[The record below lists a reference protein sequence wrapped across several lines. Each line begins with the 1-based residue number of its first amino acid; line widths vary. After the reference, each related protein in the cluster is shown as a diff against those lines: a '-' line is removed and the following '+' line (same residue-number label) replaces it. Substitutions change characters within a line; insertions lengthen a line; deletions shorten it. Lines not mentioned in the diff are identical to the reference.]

1 MYIAPNSTIA
11 LLRGVPLD
19 KRYSD
24 TLYFASDSAQ
34 HDYFY
39 SKRKMVFTK
48 EMYNRVGK
56 GRCRVHTVADNLYDC
71 NYMMFQNTAYG
82 AKWFYAFI
90 DRVEYVNDSVT
101 EVIFTIDPLQTWLG
115 EIRGNLGQCYVVRCH
130 SSSDNI
136 GENTVPEGV
145 ETGEL
150 VLNDYGTMPVE
161 DDGQSISQDVFR
173 VFISVMETGSG
184 TTPAPDPTDP
194 DAPAVS
200 TTTGGKLYDGV
211 FGGTTLKVYASTN
224 ITDICTELD
233 KHLAAPGNVVSMYMA
248 PSAVYPTLPDDNIV
262 PSNADGPKYHFSLPA
277 ITANDTLNG
286 YTPKNKKLYTYPYN
300 YAHVDNGNGQTM
312 ALPYEFF
319 DNLTPDLV
327 YYGTITAPVQ
337 ICVKPE
343 NFKGTTGPNHN
354 QCLMLSNFPM
364 CSWATDSFSA
374 WLAQNTIDL
383 PERGTTGGTF
393 ARMAR
398 SVLTGPAGP
407 SISALPASAEGK
419 TLAPTA
425 LMSILS
431 NPAGAIQSLLGQA
444 YQASIA
450 QDISSGSF
458 SSGGANT
465 AARYQRFYSGRVSV
479 KAEYARL
486 IDDFFTAYGYAQNKL
501 MVPPIANR
509 PGWCYVQTRG
519 AVLLGNMPAD
529 DKSDIAA
536 IFDNGIRFWKNPAA
550 VGDYS
555 GNNSPS

>member
-11 LLRGVPLD
+11 MLRGVPLD

-34 HDYFY
+34 YDYFY
-39 SKRKMVFTK
+39 SKRKMVFTA
-48 EMYNRVGK
+48 EMYQRYDR
-56 GRCRVHTVADNLYDC
+56 GRCRIKTGADNLFDC
-71 NYMMFQNTAYG
+71 NYMMFQNTSYG
-82 AKWFYAFI
+82 SKWFYAFVDKI
-90 DRVEYVNDSVT
+90 TYINNSVA
-101 EVIFTIDPLQTWLG
+101 EVVYTLDPLQTWLG
-115 EIRGNLGQCYVVRCH
+115 EIRGKLGQCYVVRCH
-130 SSSDNI
+130 SSSDAI

-145 ETGEL
+145 DTGEL
-150 VLNDYGTMPVE
+150 VLNEYGTLPVSDE
-161 DDGQSISQDVFR
+161 GQSISQDVFR
-173 VFISVMETGSG
+173 VFISVMET
-184 TTPAPDPTDP
+184 
-194 DAPAVS
+194 
-200 TTTGGKLYDGV
+200 TGGADGKVYDGV
-211 FGGTTLKVYASTN
+211 FGGTTLKVFASTN
-224 ITDICTELD
+224 TADIIAELSN
-233 KHLAAPGNVVSMYMA
+233 HLAAPGNVVAMYMA
-248 PSAVYPTLPDDNIV
+248 PASVMPTLPSDNIV
-262 PSNADGPKYHFSLPA
+262 PQNTDGPKYHFSLQA
-277 ITANDTLNG
+277 VNASMTLNG
-286 YTPKNKKLYTYPYN
+286 YQPKNKKLYTYPYN
-300 YAHVDNGNGQTM
+300 YCHVDNGNGQTM

-343 NFKGTTGPNHN
+343 NFKGTNGPNHN
-354 QCLMLSNFPM
+354 QCLMLSNYPM

-398 SVLTGPAGP
+398 SVLAGPAGP
-407 SISALPASAEGK
+407 GIAARPEDIEGK

-431 NPAGAIQSLLGQA
+431 NPAGAVQSLLGQA

-509 PGWCYVQTRG
+509 PGWTYVQTRG

-529 DKSDIAA
+529 DKADIAA
-536 IFDNGIRFWKNPAA
+536 IFDNGIRFWMNPAN

-555 GNNSPS
+555 GNNAPV

>member
-19 KRYSD
+19 KRYAD

-34 HDYFY
+34 YAYFY

-48 EMYNRVGK
+48 EMYTRYDR
-56 GRCRVHTVADNLYDC
+56 GRCRVHTAADNLFDC
-71 NYMMFQNTAYG
+71 NYLMFQNTSYG
-82 AKWFYAFI
+82 NKWFYAFVDKLI
-90 DRVEYVNDSVT
+90 YINDSVT
-101 EVIFTIDPLQTWLG
+101 EVVFTIDPVQTWLG
-115 EIRGNLGQCYVVRCH
+115 EIRGKLGQCYVVRCH

-145 ETGEL
+145 DTGEL
-150 VLNDYGTMPVE
+150 VLNEYGAMPVSDE
-161 DDGQSISQDVFR
+161 GQSISQDVFR
-173 VFISVMETGSG
+173 VFISVMETSGGSNG
-184 TTPAPDPTDP
+184 N
-194 DAPAVS
+194 V
-200 TTTGGKLYDGV
+200 YDGV

-224 ITDICTELD
+224 TADIITELD
-233 KHLAAPGNVVSMYMA
+233 RHLAAPGNVVAMYMA
-248 PSAVYPTLPDDNIV
+248 PASVMPTLPNDNIV
-262 PSNADGPKYHFSLPA
+262 PPNADGPKYHFSLPA
-277 ITANDTLNG
+277 ITSNDTLNG
-286 YTPKNKKLYTYPYN
+286 YQPKNKKLYTYPYN
-300 YAHVDNGNGQTM
+300 YCHIDNGNGQTM

-319 DNLTPDLV
+319 DDLTPDLV
-327 YYGTITAPVQ
+327 YYGTITAPIQ

-343 NFKGTTGPNHN
+343 NFKGTSGPNHN

-374 WLAQNTIDL
+374 WLAQNTIEL
-383 PERGTTGGTF
+383 PDRSTTLGKAVQIGRNILTGG
-393 ARMAR
+393 A
-398 SVLTGPAGP
+398 
-407 SISALPASAEGK
+407 ASHPILGTEERAI
-419 TLAPTA
+419 APTA
-425 LMSILS
+425 LMSILTD
-431 NPAGAIQSLLGQA
+431 PVGGIKALLGQA
-444 YQASIA
+444 YSSSIA

-529 DKSDIAA
+529 DKADIAA
-536 IFDNGIRFWKNPAA
+536 IFDNGIRFWKNPEN

>member
-19 KRYSD
+19 KRYAD

-34 HDYFY
+34 YAYFY

-48 EMYNRVGK
+48 EMYTRYDR
-56 GRCRVHTVADNLYDC
+56 GRCRVHTAADNLFDC
-71 NYMMFQNTAYG
+71 NYLMFQNTAYG
-82 AKWFYAFI
+82 NKWFYAFVDKLI
-90 DRVEYVNDSVT
+90 YINDSVT
-101 EVIFTIDPLQTWLG
+101 EVVFTIDPVQTWLG
-115 EIRGNLGQCYVVRCH
+115 EIRGKLGQCYVVRCH

-145 ETGEL
+145 DTGEL
-150 VLNDYGTMPVE
+150 VLNDYGAMPLS
-161 DDGQSISQDVFR
+161 DNGQSISQDVFR
-173 VFISVMETGSG
+173 VFIAVMETSGGSNG
-184 TTPAPDPTDP
+184 N
-194 DAPAVS
+194 V
-200 TTTGGKLYDGV
+200 YDGV

-224 ITDICTELD
+224 TADIIAELD
-233 KHLAAPGNVVSMYMA
+233 QHLAAPGNVVAMYMA
-248 PSAVYPTLPDDNIV
+248 PASVMPTLPNDNIV
-262 PSNADGPKYHFSLPA
+262 PPNSDGPKYHFSLSP
-277 ITANDTLNG
+277 ITSNDTLNG
-286 YTPKNKKLYTYPYN
+286 YLPKNKKLYTYPYN
-300 YAHVDNGNGQTM
+300 YCHIDNGNGQTM

-319 DNLTPDLV
+319 DALTPDLV
-327 YYGTITAPVQ
+327 YYGTLTAPIQ

-374 WLAQNTIDL
+374 WLAQNTIEL
-383 PERGTTGGTF
+383 PDRSTTLGKAVQIGRNLLTGG
-393 ARMAR
+393 A
-398 SVLTGPAGP
+398 
-407 SISALPASAEGK
+407 ASHPILGNEERAI
-419 TLAPTA
+419 APTA
-425 LMSILS
+425 LMSILTD
-431 NPAGAIQSLLGQA
+431 PVGGIKALLGQA
-444 YQASIA
+444 YSSSIA

-536 IFDNGIRFWKNPAA
+536 IFDNGIRFWKNPEN